1 MRYSFYWFRRSLAS
15 LIAALL
21 AASPFDGFLAY
32 GAFALSF
39 AIVFVLYT
47 NLSNMRIQKKY
58 GLNRKEYYYIRDQLQ
73 DAKLKLSRL
82 QHLFLKVRSLS
93 SLRQMIELNSL
104 VKRIYSV
111 VKKEPK
117 RFYEIES
124 FFYSHLDSVVELAE
138 KSALLSSK
146 KVKGLDLKQS
156 LIETK
161 ETLGDLS
168 KTLEG
173 DLRQVLARDIE
184 HLTIE
189 LDVAQRRV
197 KKQETPFEQDKEGA
211 PENEQRIST
220 TTGTRYGRK
229 KR

>member
-1 MRYSFYWFRRSLAS
+1 MRYTFYWFRRILAA
-15 LIAALL
+15 LAAALL
-21 AASPFDGFLAY
+21 VSSPFDEMMAY
-32 GAFALSF
+32 IVFTLSF
-39 AIVFVLYT
+39 VSIFVLYT
-47 NLSNMRIQKKY
+47 NLSNMRIRKKY
-58 GLNRKEYYYIRDQLQ
+58 GLNRKEYYYIMDQLK

-93 SLRQMIELNSL
+93 SLRQVIELNSL

-138 KSALLSSK
+138 KSALLSRK
-146 KVKGLDLKQS
+146 KVKGPDMKQS

-161 ETLGDLS
+161 ETLNDLS

-197 KKQETPFEQDKEGA
+197 KNNELTFEHVPEG
-211 PENEQRIST
+211 EQNDDQRIQT
-220 TTGTRYGRK
+220 TTGTRIGRK

>member
-1 MRYSFYWFRRSLAS
+1 MRYSFYWFRRSLVA
-15 LIAALL
+15 LAVALL
-21 AASPFDGFLAY
+21 AASPFDGFLSY

-47 NLSNMRIQKKY
+47 NLSNMRIRKKY

-73 DAKLKLSRL
+73 EAKLKLSRL

-93 SLRQMIELNSL
+93 SLRQVIELNSL

-146 KVKGLDLKQS
+146 KVKGPDMKQS

-161 ETLGDLS
+161 ETLDDLS

-173 DLRQVLARDIE
+173 DLRQVLALDIE

-189 LDVAQRRV
+189 LDVARRRV
-197 KKQETPFEQDKEGA
+197 KQQELPFGHDTEGES
-211 PENEQRIST
+211 ENEQRIPN